1 VAFLAAGKT
10 APLFTLNGSDG
21 KRYSLAEAL
30 NKGPVLLAF
39 FKVSCPVCQFT
50 FPYVE
55 RLFER
60 YGGGPLTIWGI
71 SQDDARDTNEFRQ
84 EFEIT
89 FPALIDTDRYEVS
102 NDYRISNVPTLF
114 LIDPSGKI
122 ALSETG
128 FSKPDIE
135 NIAAQFAAICKTPP
149 SVFFAPSEIVPNHKP
164 G

>member
-1 VAFLAAGKT
+1 MLSARKS
-10 APLFTLNGSDG
+10 APLFTLEGSDR

-30 NKGPVLLAF
+30 NKGSVLLAF

-60 YGGGPLTIWGI
+60 YGTAPITIWGI
-71 SQDDARDTNEFRQ
+71 SQDDAQDTNEFRQ

-89 FPALIDTDRYEVS
+89 FPALIDTDRYDVS
-102 NDYRISNVPTLF
+102 NDYRITNVPTLF
-114 LIDPSGKI
+114 LINPSDTI

-128 FSKPDIE
+128 FSKPGLE
-135 NIAAQFAAICKTPP
+135 KIAAEFAAVSKTPP
-149 SVFFAPSEIVPNHKP
+149 SAFFAPSEIVPNHKP

>member
-1 VAFLAAGKT
+1 MLSARKS
-10 APLFTLNGSDG
+10 APLFTLEGSDG

-60 YGGGPLTIWGI
+60 YGAAPLTIWGI
-71 SQDDARDTNEFRQ
+71 SQDDAQDTNDFRR
-84 EFEIT
+84 EYEIT
-89 FPALIDTDRYEVS
+89 FPALIDTDRYDVS
-102 NDYRISNVPTLF
+102 NDYRITNVPTLF
-114 LIDPSGKI
+114 LISPSGTI

-128 FSKPDIE
+128 FSKPDLE
-135 NIAAQFAAICKTPP
+135 KIAAEFAAVSKTPP